1 MNQLLS
7 RFFKSFLLSSIL
19 LAILGLLLIFQSEFT
34 IFSISYIVGGILVGI
49 GVFTLINYFR
59 NINSSY
65 AKELDII
72 YGIVSIVLGV
82 LIIKHP
88 KAIASVIPLII
99 GAVIIISSAAKL
111 QYSLDLKKNK
121 NDLWKVTMGIAV
133 LTILCGTL
141 LIFNPFAGA
150 VYITKIVGVLIFVYA
165 LLDIISTLTLKNTVS
180 QIHTAIE
187 EGIVEAEVTEE
198 KEAEEEE
205 EEEEDTKKEKK
216 ATKKKTTKKKGAK

>member
-1 MNQLLS
+1 M
-7 RFFKSFLLSSIL
+7 
-19 LAILGLLLIFQSEFT
+19 
-34 IFSISYIVGGILVGI
+34 
-49 GVFTLINYFR
+49 FTLINYFR
-59 NINSSY
+59 NINSSF

-111 QYSLDLKKNK
+111 QYSLDLRKNK
-121 NDLWKVTMGIAV
+121 NDLWKVTMGISV

-150 VYITKIVGVLIFVYA
+150 VYLTKIVGVLIFVYA

-187 EGIVEAEVTEE
+187 EKIVEAEITEE
-198 KEAEEEE
+198 NDDEVEE
-205 EEEEDTKKEKK
+205 KKEKK
-216 ATKKKTTKKKGAK
+216 TTKKKTTKKKGAK